1 MVVANQRDFVK
12 EQEEGGVVKESV
24 ASTRSRVIPNPK

>member
-12 EQEEGGVVKESV
+12 EQEEGVVKESV
-24 ASTRSRVIPNPK
+24 ASTRSSVIPNPK